1 MLGLITVR
9 LSCFPYRAALGGT
22 QPTVGFFEIF
32 VYPVSAVIKLW
43 HLLFHNALGIDAST
57 AWVLSLVGL
66 VVTVRALIAPFSFMQ
81 IRAGR
86 LAILMRPERKRLAD
100 DYAENRS
107 HDALVEYRAK
117 EKELKEKYEF
127 NAAAGCLPIFI
138 QLPVFIGL
146 YRVLLRMARP
156 IEGADAAQHPSIG
169 LLSSDDVSSFLAA
182 RVNDIPLPAYRGLGE
197 ERLAAMGTTPEAVH
211 SFITP
216 FILVACG
223 FAFFNLLWS
232 SYRNRNSLE
241 YTSAFARGIHKLTY
255 IMMIVAPLML
265 AIIGFTGPIP
275 IAIAMYWV
283 AGNVFSFLQAAMIYF
298 LIWRKY
304 PYTEEHWENQR
315 LLKETASQK
324 LQEKRKLRSLKRR
337 SLFNADARTQRDEML
352 ALQRQEKAQRAED
365 RAEAQAIQREYYAKQ
380 REERRAQRA
389 KAKGAKSSNQP
400 AEQTEAAPP
409 DREQSAKNHSSDSGD
424 HQQDHR
430 PGKSTAAEPE

>member
-169 LLSSDDVSSFLAA
+169 LLSSDACSEEAGDVV
-182 RVNDIPLPAYRGLGE
+182 RE
-197 ERLAAMGTTPEAVH
+197 
-211 SFITP
+211 
-216 FILVACG
+216 
-223 FAFFNLLWS
+223 
-232 SYRNRNSLE
+232 
-241 YTSAFARGIHKLTY
+241 
-255 IMMIVAPLML
+255 
-265 AIIGFTGPIP
+265 IG
-275 IAIAMYWV
+275 
-283 AGNVFSFLQAAMIYF
+283 
-298 LIWRKY
+298 
-304 PYTEEHWENQR
+304 
-315 LLKETASQK
+315 
-324 LQEKRKLRSLKRR
+324 
-337 SLFNADARTQRDEML
+337 
-352 ALQRQEKAQRAED
+352 RA
-365 RAEAQAIQREYYAKQ
+365 
-380 REERRAQRA
+380 
-389 KAKGAKSSNQP
+389 
-400 AEQTEAAPP
+400 
-409 DREQSAKNHSSDSGD
+409 HV
-424 HQQDHR
+424 
-430 PGKSTAAEPE
+430 